1 LHPDVRQTGSPGGVV
16 ARASLDKKWGGSMR
30 FEGRVAIVTGAARGF
45 GAAIAHLLASEGAQV
60 YAADLNV
67 PQQTGLRAMQLD
79 VSDEKAW
86 VAVVATVFSEAGKV
100 DILVN
105 NAGINIYPAAHEIEL
120 ADWNRAI
127 AVNQT
132 GVMLGLR
139 HVLPPMLLRGNG
151 AIVNV
156 SSTLG
161 VVAVA
166 GAIAYHA
173 TKGAVSQM
181 TRNAAITYAAHGIR
195 VNEVL
200 PGISD
205 TDLVRSQADEF
216 TQASLTR
223 TPMGRL
229 GRATEIAAAVAFLA
243 SDDASFITGASLAVD
258 GGYLAQ

>member
-1 LHPDVRQTGSPGGVV
+1 
-16 ARASLDKKWGGSMR
+16 MR
-30 FEGRVAIVTGAARGF
+30 FKDRVAVVTGGARGF
-45 GAAIAHLLASEGAQV
+45 GAAISERLAAEGAIV
-60 YAADLNV
+60 YAADLKSASNEGIRSILLNV
-67 PQQTGLRAMQLD
+67 ADGI
-79 VSDEKAW
+79 AW
-86 VAVVATVFSEAGKV
+86 IAAIEQITKEAGRV

-105 NAGINIYPAAHEIEL
+105 NAGINVYPAAHEIEL
-120 ADWNRAI
+120 DDWERAI

-139 HVLPPMLLRGNG
+139 HVLPIMLRQSSGV
-151 AIVNV
+151 IVNI

-161 VVAVA
+161 SVAVP

-181 TRNAAITYAAHGIR
+181 TRNAAITYAANGIR

-205 TDLVRSQADEF
+205 TDLVRAQASDF
-216 TQASLTR
+216 TQAGIAR

-229 GRATEIAAAVAFLA
+229 GRVSEIAAAVAFLA